1 MPLPLPYLARTLHL
15 SSFAY
20 KSRGLGQA
28 KPWPSR
34 SRDLWLGLRF
44 QKAGAPSGQAKAAAF
59 RPSRAGTPLHGSSP
73 FRSFTVSTT
82 MGPER
87 LNIIDGSPAW
97 GVALKVELESL
108 THQKKQILV
117 SILVS
122 KSADSVYCVLP

>member
-1 MPLPLPYLARTLHL
+1 
-15 SSFAY
+15 
-20 KSRGLGQA
+20 
-28 KPWPSR
+28 
-34 SRDLWLGLRF
+34 
-44 QKAGAPSGQAKAAAF
+44 
-59 RPSRAGTPLHGSSP
+59 
-73 FRSFTVSTT
+73 